1 MEISQEEIKID
12 SDNKCN
18 HALDLINELAQ
29 SNTNVELA
37 DDAITI
43 NLQQIK
49 SKNMNRS
56 SQELTS
62 NCISSHQTTIKRK
75 INIKMII
82 AEQIKSDIRNEMV
95 RAFLNICRSENM
107 CIQAFSL
114 IFVIM
119 ANAFAAFFII
129 STILTYFQFE
139 VTTNTRIIFETPAPF
154 PKVTICNNNQFQTE
168 YAIQFLKEINQQVS
182 PNINIFDLNQT
193 LNMTYKEKHILFKKI
208 IKIATA
214 RMNDDLNDEE
224 KKKLG
229 HKFDDILVSCHF
241 NFMNCSSA
249 DFSWTFDYNNYGNCF
264 VFNSGFNMTGNKIP
278 KKYSY
283 ISDISYGLQLELYS
297 GFHENL
303 SLINS
308 NYYQG
313 LGYVVRIE
321 NGTYLENNLDGI
333 KASSGFQT
341 DINLYRGFDFYLEK
355 PYSDCV
361 LPNDHRKN
369 FDSDLYEL
377 IYHSDYQY
385 QRHLCKIQCIQKISI
400 EMCNCTIPTLLSLF
414 ENSSICKTDLE
425 LKCTQVTLQNEY
437 FSNISNIHKCLSLC
451 PLECNASFIEYS
463 TSSLKII
470 ADMYVDYVKDRP
482 ELKSDFVTKQIEP
495 DVIKSSFTLINI
507 FYDDLSYRLLT
518 ELPKMDA
525 VALFAAVGGNM
536 GLFLGVS
543 LFTFGELITL
553 CLDLCFLIR
562 NKKKTSYNLN
572 LKEASF

>member
-1 MEISQEEIKID
+1 MEIPQEEVKID
-12 SDNKCN
+12 
-18 HALDLINELAQ
+18 LDKKDLVNEMTQ
-29 SNTNVELA
+29 SNTNIELT
-37 DDAITI
+37 DDAISI
-43 NLQQIK
+43 NLQQIH
-49 SKNMNRS
+49 SKNINKF
-56 SQELTS
+56 S
-62 NCISSHQTTIKRK
+62 NDSHQTISKRK
-75 INIKMII
+75 INIKMLI

-95 RAFLNICRSENM
+95 RACLNICRSENL

-114 IFVIM
+114 AFVII

-129 STILTYFQFE
+129 STILAYFQFE
-139 VTTNTRIIFETPAPF
+139 VTTNTRTIFETPAPF
-154 PKVTICNNNQFQTE
+154 PRVTICNNNQFQTE
-168 YAIQFLKEINQQVS
+168 YAIHFLKEINQQVS
-182 PNINIFDLNQT
+182 PNIDIFDSNQT
-193 LNMTYKEKHILFKKI
+193 LNMTYKEKHILYRKI

-229 HKFDDILVSCHF
+229 HQFDDILVNCHF

-249 DFSWTFDYNNYGNCF
+249 DFSWTFDYNNYGNCY
-264 VFNSGFNMTGNKIP
+264 VFNSGFNMTGHKIP

-283 ISDISYGLQLELYS
+283 ISDISYGLRLELYS

-313 LGYVVRIE
+313 LGYIVRIE

-333 KASSGFQT
+333 KVSSGFQT
-341 DINLYRGFDFYLEK
+341 DINLNRGFDFYLEK

-361 LPNDHRKN
+361 LPNDHKKN
-369 FDSDLYEL
+369 FNSDLYDL
-377 IYHSDYQY
+377 IFQSNYQY

-414 ENSSICKTDLE
+414 NSSICKTDFE
-425 LKCTQVTLQNEY
+425 LKCTQMTLQNEY
-437 FSNISNIHKCLSLC
+437 FSNISNINKCLSQC
-451 PLECNASFIEYS
+451 PLECNASSIGYS
-463 TSSLKII
+463 LSSLQII

-482 ELKSDFVTKQIEP
+482 ELKSDFVTKPIVS

-525 VALFAAVGGNM
+525 IALFGAVGGNM

-562 NKKKTSYNLN
+562 NQKKTSYNLN
-572 LKEASF
+572 LQEASF